1 MARVWRWLWQKLDL
15 WLLLLLLLLLLRA
28 EGPPPGALSTRLD
41 RLTADLHFDFWG
53 WETEALAGKLAHWLV
68 QPQRYMAEAD
78 RVAFVRDYAAQVER
92 IWALQGQIET
102 IYADPTVADPDAQAA
117 SLRQALEELRAQMA
131 WRQPV
136 FEAIVEEQV
145 SVALADE
152 GLDILGQPFP
162 PVGVRFTPLP
172 YALIVSPRERIE
184 TIYSQHLQH
193 GLDAAQQSALESRV
207 DETFDVSS
215 YVTGIGGLS
224 AWPAM
229 MLEHS
234 YLPWLMEVAAHEW
247 THHYLYFHPLG
258 WGYDRSQE
266 VRTINETTA
275 SIVGKEVGRLVVVRY
290 YPDLLPPEETTAPQ
304 QPTEPPAFDF
314 RQEMHLTRVEVDR
327 LLAEG
332 LVEEAEAYM
341 EARRVFF
348 WEHGYRLRK
357 LNQAYFAFHGS
368 YADEPGAAGEDPVGP
383 AVQRLRA
390 RSASL
395 RAFLTRIDTITS
407 LAELETAL
415 AATP

>member
-1 MARVWRWLWQKLDL
+1 MGRIWRWFWRRLDL
-15 WLLLLLLLLLLRA
+15 WLVLLLLLFLLQA

-41 RLTADLHFDFWG
+41 RFTADLRFNFWS
-53 WETEALAGKLAHWLV
+53 WEAEALAGKLAHWLV
-68 QPQRYMAEAD
+68 QPQRYMSEAD
-78 RVAFVRDYAAQVER
+78 RTAFVRDYAAQIEQ
-92 IWALQGQIET
+92 IWSLQRQIET
-102 IYADPTVADPDAQAA
+102 IYADPAVADPDVQAA
-117 SLRQALEELRAQMA
+117 DLRQALEELRARMA

-136 FEAIVEEQV
+136 FEAIIEEQV

-162 PVGVRFTPLP
+162 PVGARFTPLP

-193 GLDAAQQSALESRV
+193 GLDAAQQTAIESRI

-215 YVTGIGGLS
+215 YVTAIGGLS

-234 YLPWLMEVAAHEW
+234 YLPWVMEVAAHEW
-247 THHYLYFHPLG
+247 THHYLYLHPLG
-258 WGYDRSQE
+258 WRYDRSQE
-266 VRTINETTA
+266 ARTINETTA
-275 SIVGKEVGRLVVVRY
+275 SIVGKEVGRAVVARY
-290 YPDLLPPEETTAPQ
+290 YPDLLPPEETATPQ
-304 QPTEPPAFDF
+304 QPQEPPAFDF
-314 RQEMHLTRVEVDR
+314 RREMHLTRVEVDR

-332 LVEEAEAYM
+332 RIEEAEAYM
-341 EARRVFF
+341 EARRLFF
-348 WEHGYRLRK
+348 WENGYRLRK

-390 RSASL
+390 QSASL
-395 RAFLTRIDTITS
+395 RAFLTRIDAITS
-407 LAELETAL
+407 LAELEAML
-415 AATP
+415 AEAP